1 MEQITCLGQIQTPW
15 PGVLA
20 YAADLDGIETGR
32 RTLFGYVRKDN
43 DGNYIAIL
51 SKSLSEGER
60 RFMLAR
66 ARAMS
71 RMDALSVSG
80 TSLHA
85 FFDKDRRRTTK
96 EIDELAVRLL
106 IPEHEIRKTFRNL
119 VIPVST
125 SVAKALGLPVEPVRI
140 RLKQLGLYG
149 LCIDAPA
156 NY

>member
-20 YAADLDGIETGR
+20 YAADLEGIETGR

-71 RMDALSVSG
+71 RTDALAGSN

-85 FFDKDRRRTTK
+85 FFDKDRRQTTK
-96 EIDELAVRLL
+96 EIDDLAVRLL
-106 IPEHEIRKTFRNL
+106 MPEHEIRKTFRNL

-149 LCIDAPA
+149 LCIDTPA

>member
-43 DGNYIAIL
+43 DGNYIAVL
-51 SKSLSEGER
+51 SKSLLEEER

-71 RMDALSVSG
+71 RINALSGSG

-85 FFDKDRRRTTK
+85 FFDKDRRQTTK

-106 IPEHEIRKTFRNL
+106 MPEHEVRKAFRNL

-125 SVAKALGLPVEPVRI
+125 SVAKTLGLPVEPVRI